1 MQVQINDEAIQDV
14 VVEESET
21 KEVQFLTTVS
31 EQPEPLLTETPMQVD
46 DQIIAQLCQSPAQT
60 QGMQFL
66 NSSSK
71 V

>member
-1 MQVQINDEAIQDV
+1 MQVQINDEAVCDV

-46 DQIIAQLCQSPAQT
+46 D
-60 QGMQFL
+60 
-66 NSSSK
+66 
-71 V
+71 